1 MTELSIFDP
10 FFTGSNCFFP
20 EHYTRR
26 SAVPNTD
33 VQETQKSY
41 ILTMDLPG
49 LSQDDVEIS
58 LKDNILTI
66 ESAKAKEEEKEK
78 EEKIT
83 WLLHERVRSEFK
95 RTFTMPRDINPEAIS
110 ATFKNGVL
118 TITVD
123 RKADCAERKIS
134 IQAA

>member
-41 ILTMDLPG
+41 IITMDLPG

-58 LKDNILTI
+58 LKDNLLTI
-66 ESAKAKEEEKEK
+66 ESAKDKKEKKVEEK
-78 EEKIT
+78 T
-83 WLLHERVRSEFK
+83 NWLLHERVRAEFK